1 MGVHVRRTAGWL
13 MLLGSLLAG
22 LDLRAQDRQRV
33 DRWSELWLDAGVRG
47 KLGKGWKGIGEMGYR
62 TGDEL
67 GRGRQF
73 FLNGEVRRKLNKYLD
88 AAFEQR
94 AAFRSNA
101 SDRFRSGLMLMVGER
116 FGRFPLGYRLN
127 YQHVWA
133 GEDPARN
140 VLRNRFEM
148 GYDVRGF
155 QFDPEASIE
164 FFTRLGS
171 TRPGYDAVRYKLGTS
186 WTFSKGQQLSFN
198 LVHDREQNRHTPD
211 RRWIFAFGYMLDLGK
226 V

>member
-1 MGVHVRRTAGWL
+1 MH
-13 MLLGSLLAG
+13 MCPPLLRGAVILVL
-22 LDLRAQDRQRV
+22 LRAGAPALAQEPQEV

-73 FLNGEVRRKLNKYLD
+73 YLNGEVRRKLNKYMD

-94 AAFRSNA
+94 VAFRFNDT
-101 SDRFRSGLMLMVGER
+101 DRSRTGLMLMVGER

-127 YQHVWA
+127 YQYVWP

-155 QFDPEASIE
+155 QFDPDASIE
-164 FFTRLGS
+164 FFTLLGGE
-171 TRPGYDAVRYKLGTS
+171 RPGYDAVRYRLGTT
-186 WTFSKGQQLSFN
+186 WGFAEGQRLSFA
-198 LVHDREQNRHTPD
+198 LVHDREQGRNTPD
-211 RRWIFAFGYMLDLGK
+211 RRWIFAFGYTVDLGK